1 MSLKK
6 PFEKCKRRKEFEK
19 ALSRIEKVLV
29 INRKWP
35 RSIQDTIRRSV
46 AVNFAE
52 RPTMSDVCNVI
63 NCLVVELEDGAFESA
78 ATPTLKKSTSFALPS
93 RLPSKGVLRRRL
105 SFTSAVP
112 ATPPERSGTLST
124 ICTFEDFLL
133 QQEAESAK
141 QNQE

>member
-1 MSLKK
+1 MYSFGVVMWGMMSLKK
-6 PFEKCKRRKEFEK
+6 PFGKCKRRKEFEK

-78 ATPTLKKSTSFALPS
+78 ATPTLKKSTSFALLS
-93 RLPSKGVLRRRL
+93 RLPSKKE
-105 SFTSAVP
+105 FY
-112 ATPPERSGTLST
+112 E
-124 ICTFEDFLL
+124 EDFRSLL
-133 QQEAESAK
+133 LFLPLRLK
-141 QNQE
+141 GLGP